1 LANSNRRRNYLG
13 IFEVDGHVF
22 EDKED
27 IKTQV
32 EQFYHS
38 LYQESETWRPE
49 ADGLDFDSIDPID
62 RDLLE
67 RPFDREEVIQV
78 LQNLEGDKASGP
90 DGFTMA
96 FF

>member
-1 LANSNRRRNYLG
+1 MWLKEGDNNTSFFHHLANSNRRTYLG
-13 IFEVDGHVF
+13 SLEFEGCVF

-38 LYQESETWRPE
+38 LYQESESWRPE
-49 ADGLDFDSIDPID
+49 ADGLDFDAIDPND

-67 RPFDREEVIQV
+67 RPFDREEVV
-78 LQNLEGDKASGP
+78 
-90 DGFTMA
+90 
-96 FF
+96 

>member
-1 LANSNRRRNYLG
+1 M
-13 IFEVDGHVF
+13 
-22 EDKED
+22 
-27 IKTQV
+27 

-38 LYQESETWRPE
+38 LYQESEAWKPE
-49 ADGLDFDSIDPID
+49 VDGLAFDSIKPTD

-67 RPFDREEVIQV
+67 RPFDKEEVVQV
-78 LQNLEGDKASGP
+78 LQNLQGDKAPRP

>member
-1 LANSNRRRNYLG
+1 MGSL
-13 IFEVDGHVF
+13 EVEGCVF

-38 LYQESETWRPE
+38 LYQESESWRPE
-49 ADGLDFDSIDPID
+49 ADGLDFDAIDPND

-67 RPFDREEVIQV
+67 RPFDREEVVQV
-78 LQNLEGDKASGP
+78 LQNMEGDKSPGP
-90 DGFTMA
+90 DGFTIA

>member
-1 LANSNRRRNYLG
+1 MGSL
-13 IFEVDGHVF
+13 EVEGCVF

-38 LYQESETWRPE
+38 LYQKSESWRPE
-49 ADGLDFDSIDPID
+49 ADGLDFDAIDPND

-67 RPFDREEVIQV
+67 RPFDREEVVQV
-78 LQNLEGDKASGP
+78 LQNMEGDKSPGP
-90 DGFTMA
+90 DGFTIA